1 MVSPLSGV
9 RRIFVVAGVLLL
21 ACGGGTACGPKPVGP
36 PDAGPAE
43 PPDAGPPPV
52 EPVTLSVAPATATLA
67 AGASMTFTATVK
79 GSADASV
86 VWSASAGSIDANG
99 RFVAPSSAGTIQVVA
114 RSHADPRQSATAEV
128 RVTASAL
135 SLSIAPTSATVEAD
149 GQLQFTATLQGSAS
163 TDFTWSTDLGSINA
177 TGLFTAPG
185 SAGTAH
191 VRVRSAAHPSTSAEA
206 VVTVLAPPPP
216 PEVSISLQPGH
227 IDAVAM
233 DPKPYPFR
241 ATVTGAEDE
250 GVIWSIEGN
259 PAVGSIDAN
268 GVYTPPQR
276 QSISMVE
283 HVVATSRADPSKK
296 AVAVVNVWRD
306 LIDKGGLVT
315 PTLRVYS
322 LWWGD
327 MSLFP
332 ADARSVEE
340 SFLRGL
346 NGSSYLSIVD
356 QYMRGARASVT
367 FEGSLFE
374 PTPPPD
380 GDPPFDSIVATTCR
394 ALEANGIRPRP
405 EVLVLVNSSKETT
418 DYACGWHT
426 MVLCSGDGD
435 AQPVQMTFLP
445 NHSGHCS
452 YNVPVCGT
460 SHSAEA
466 MALVHTV
473 SHELM
478 ESMTD
483 PSGNAWEAA
492 GEIADKCGGLA
503 CTSLSTGRFLVSPL
517 YSNQVHDC
525 VSQ

>member
-1 MVSPLSGV
+1 MWSLQRGV
-9 RRIFVVAGVLLL
+9 RSIVVVAGILLV
-21 ACGGGTACGPKPVGP
+21 ACEGGTVPGPKPG
-36 PDAGPAE
+36 G

-52 EPVTLSVAPATATLA
+52 EPVSLSVAPTTATLA
-67 AGASMTFTATVK
+67 SGASMTFTATVK
-79 GSADASV
+79 GSADTTV
-86 VWSASAGSIDANG
+86 EWSASAGSIDANG
-99 RFVAPSSAGTIQVVA
+99 LFVAPGSAGTVQVAA
-114 RSHADPRQSATAEV
+114 RSHADPSRTATAEV
-128 RVTASAL
+128 RVTVTSRSL
-135 SLSIAPTSATVEAD
+135 SLSPTSANVEA
-149 GQLQFTATLQGSAS
+149 GEKLQFTATLQGGPA
-163 TDFTWSTDLGSINA
+163 TDLIWSTDLGAIDS
-177 TGLFTAPG
+177 TGLFTAPR

-191 VRVRSAAHPSTSAEA
+191 VTVRSSAHPSTSAEA
-206 VVTVLAPPPP
+206 VVTVRPPPPP
-216 PEVSISLQPGH
+216 PEVSISIQPAH

-233 DPKPYPFR
+233 DPTPRPFR
-241 ATVTGAEDE
+241 ATVTGAADE
-250 GVIWSIEGN
+250 GVLWSIQEEP
-259 PAVGSIDAN
+259 PAGSIDAN

-276 QSISMVE
+276 QSYSLVE

-306 LIDKGGLVT
+306 LIDGGGLVT
-315 PTLRVYS
+315 PTLHVYS
-322 LWWGD
+322 LWWGEP
-327 MSLFP
+327 SLFA

-346 NGSSYLSIVD
+346 SGSSYLSIAD
-356 QYMRGARASVT
+356 QYLRGARASVT
-367 FEGSLFE
+367 FEGSLFD
-374 PTPPPD
+374 PTPPAD

-405 EVLVLVNSSKETT
+405 DVLVLVNSSKETT

-426 MVLCSGDGD
+426 MVLCSGEGD

-503 CTSLSTGRFLVSPL
+503 CTTLSTGRFLVSPL